1 MTQKKIDKANNFDK
15 ADLPN
20 FSKIFKNNK
29 RIPLVTSYNWTSP
42 NVTKIMQKDW
52 PILQI
57 NKTKKILYK
66 YFDNITKKS
75 EKPSGRPKWK
85 HLVHEIGK

>member
-1 MTQKKIDKANNFDK
+1 MEKFVPKDYKASDIKKIDKANNFDK

-20 FSKIFKNNK
+20 CSKIFKNK

-42 NVTKIMQKDW
+42 NVTKIMQKHW

-66 YFDNITKKS
+66 HFDNITKKS
-75 EKPSGRPKWK
+75 EKP
-85 HLVHEIGK
+85 